1 MALLYLLGQGVTQ
14 NNAMGAFYLKKAADK
29 GNAWAMYHL
38 GRLYYYGE
46 GIPRNPKLA
55 LDYLQMAYDANYPD
69 ACSLLGLLYER
80 GEGTAPNIELANKL
94 YIRGHEL
101 GDDQSMWYLACNYL
115 DGNGLPKTTKEPK
128 NSLYKPSKEGTNRL
142 EST

>member
-1 MALLYLLGQGVTQ
+1 MGYTYALSFIGDIYRTGPEELIDYAEAKRYYQKGVDVNEINAIKGMALLYLLGQGVTQ

-55 LDYLQMAYDANYPD
+55 LDYF
-69 ACSLLGLLYER
+69 CLLY
-80 GEGTAPNIELANKL
+80 T
-94 YIRGHEL
+94 
-101 GDDQSMWYLACNYL
+101 S
-115 DGNGLPKTTKEPK
+115 
-128 NSLYKPSKEGTNRL
+128 PSPRDRQKSRMP
-142 EST
+142 SSA

>member
-1 MALLYLLGQGVTQ
+1 
-14 NNAMGAFYLKKAADK
+14 MGAFYLMKAADK

-80 GEGTAPNIELANKL
+80 GEGTAPNIE
-94 YIRGHEL
+94 
-101 GDDQSMWYLACNYL
+101 
-115 DGNGLPKTTKEPK
+115 
-128 NSLYKPSKEGTNRL
+128 
-142 EST
+142 

>member
-1 MALLYLLGQGVTQ
+1 
-14 NNAMGAFYLKKAADK
+14 
-29 GNAWAMYHL
+29 MYHL

-101 GDDQSMWYLACNYL
+101 GDDQSMWYLACNYRL
-115 DGNGLPKTTKEPK
+115 LSSNRMLP
-128 NSLYKPSKEGTNRL
+128 
-142 EST
+142 